1 MSEQIVTGKVL
12 PTDREKAWDLDYSVE
27 VPDYGEKPDY
37 IFDGKASTEEA
48 LSKAVV
54 QSERRIAERQ
64 IGQMIDLTIQ
74 LVLSMLR
81 NIVVGEKPLEF
92 SAPSGL
98 SMTIT
103 M

>member
-1 MSEQIVTGKVL
+1 
-12 PTDREKAWDLDYSVE
+12 LDYSVE
-27 VPDYGEKPDY
+27 APDYGDKPDY
-37 IFDGKASTEEA
+37 IFDGKSSVEES
-48 LSKAVV
+48 LSKAVI
-54 QSERRIAERQ
+54 QSERKIASIQ
-64 IGQMIDLTIQ
+64 VGQMIDLTIE

-98 SMTIT
+98 SLTIT